1 MRTITIKGTGKAIRN
16 PDLVICKISATT
28 LEEEFNDSLES
39 MNKLVDDI
47 KISLKENGFNDD
59 DLKTVTFDINQRYGH
74 VKKGIIN
81 KEYQQKFLGFQIEHE
96 LKLEFDLDNNKITK
110 LVNCLKK
117 FSDNIEFRLIF
128 TVKDKESMKKEIL
141 INATENARFHAEI
154 LAEASSAK
162 LGKLIKINYG
172 WVDVN
177 FESNTDL
184 SNAMEFTDAIDYSM
198 IDINP
203 EEIEISDN
211 VTFVWELI

>member
-16 PDLVICKISATT
+16 PDLVICEISATT

-59 DLKTVTFDINQRYGH
+59 DLKTVTFDISQRYGH

-81 KEYQQKFLGFQIEHE
+81 KEYQQKFLGFHIEHE

-117 FSDNIEFRLIF
+117 FSANIEFRLIF
-128 TVKDKESMKKEIL
+128 SVKDKEGMKKEVL

-162 LGKLIKINYG
+162 LGKLIKIDYG

-184 SNAMEFTDAIDYSM
+184 SHAMRSIDTLDYSM
-198 IDINP
+198 MDINP

>member
-162 LGKLIKINYG
+162 LGKLIKIDYG

-198 IDINP
+198 MDINP

>member
-1 MRTITIKGTGKAIRN
+1 MRTITIKGKGKAIRN
-16 PDLVICKISATT
+16 PDLVICWISATT
-28 LEEEFNDSLES
+28 LEEEFNDSLEA
-39 MNKLVDDI
+39 MNKLVEDM

-81 KEYQQKFLGFQIEHE
+81 KEYQQKFLGFHIEHA

-117 FSDNIEFRLIF
+117 FSDNIEFRLVF
-128 TVKDKESMKKEIL
+128 SVKDKEDMKKEVL
-141 INATENARFHAEI
+141 INATENARFNAEI

-162 LGKLIKINYG
+162 LGDLIKIDYG

-177 FESNTDL
+177 FESNTDM
-184 SNAMEFTDAIDYSM
+184 SHAMRHSDTIDYSM
-198 IDINP
+198 MNITP

-211 VTFVWELI
+211 ITFVWELI